1 MKQLL
6 DAYGLECEGYDHSE
20 DMRKMNEQVREEK
33 VLREKRREVWTQ
45 RIYRTVVALLALW
58 GYYFRVLLREG
69 EDGSSDQKAG
79 FLRRQREDAACAA
92 AQ

>member
-1 MKQLL
+1 
-6 DAYGLECEGYDHSE
+6 
-20 DMRKMNEQVREEK
+20 MNKLVREEK

-45 RIYRTVVALLALW
+45 RIYQTVVALLALW

-69 EDGSSDQKAG
+69 EDSSSDRKAG
-79 FLRRQREDAACAA
+79 FLRRQRDAAARDA